1 MSILLLLGPCHLLFG
16 VRRYP
21 HVKLRGRET
30 STAKTEA
37 RVPCARYRYSQ
48 PILMT
53 DGRLLDDR
61 NAMYEPVALPSSEHV
76 ILAQI
81 QSTAQSG
88 LLASRDVEVL
98 FREL

>member
-1 MSILLLLGPCHLLFG
+1 M
-16 VRRYP
+16 
-21 HVKLRGRET
+21 
-30 STAKTEA
+30 A
-37 RVPCARYRYSQ
+37 
-48 PILMT
+48 ILMT

-88 LLASRDVEVL
+88 LLAGRDVEVL